1 MINKIALG
9 TVQFGVDYG
18 INNTD
23 GQIHLGEARK
33 ILKLARESGINIL
46 DTAYEYGNSE
56 EVLGKIGVDDC
67 QIITKTSSLEN
78 GIGQVINDF
87 YQSLERLNINKVAGL
102 LIHNFHDIQHPQFN
116 DLFKQLKDLK
126 RQGIIQKIG
135 FSTYTPNQVD
145 FLLDNFDF
153 DLVQLPFNVF
163 DNRLVQGGQLR
174 NLKECGVE
182 IHARSIFLQ
191 GVLLNFKNLSNY
203 FITWKE
209 QFMQY
214 QTMAKEDGLSL
225 LEYALNFALNTT
237 EIDKVLVGV
246 DSEKQLREIIQ
257 SVKRSSDLA
266 PYPINEV
273 ELLDPSVWKV

>member
-102 LIHNFHDIQHPQFN
+102 LS
-116 DLFKQLKDLK
+116 K
-126 RQGIIQKIG
+126 
-135 FSTYTPNQVD
+135 T
-145 FLLDNFDF
+145 
-153 DLVQLPFNVF
+153 
-163 DNRLVQGGQLR
+163 
-174 NLKECGVE
+174 
-182 IHARSIFLQ
+182 
-191 GVLLNFKNLSNY
+191 LNGN
-203 FITWKE
+203 
-209 QFMQY
+209 
-214 QTMAKEDGLSL
+214 
-225 LEYALNFALNTT
+225 
-237 EIDKVLVGV
+237 
-246 DSEKQLREIIQ
+246 
-257 SVKRSSDLA
+257 
-266 PYPINEV
+266 
-273 ELLDPSVWKV
+273 

>member
-87 YQSLERLNINKVAGL
+87 YQSLEKLNINKVAGL

-246 DSEKQLREIIQ
+246 DNEKQLREIIQ